1 MKMSD
6 GVEWAVHCCVVLT
19 AAERPVPAARL
30 AEFHDVSGSY
40 LAKQLQALSR
50 ATIIKS
56 VQGKDGGYVLGRPP
70 GQITVL
76 DIVRAVDG
84 SRPAFVCT
92 EIRQRGPLAT
102 PPEQCLEPCGIARTM
117 AAAEK
122 AWRESL
128 RAVTVLDLAGEVAAK
143 FSPAHAGR
151 LTGWLSGRPGE
162 QGGPGVVTN
171 S

>member
-1 MKMSD
+1 MSD

-19 AAERPVPAARL
+19 AAGRPVPAARL
-30 AEFHDVSGSY
+30 AEFHDVSSSY

-50 ATIIKS
+50 AKIIRS

-70 GQITVL
+70 AEISVY

-84 SRPAFVCT
+84 GRPAFVCT
-92 EIRQRGPLAT
+92 EIRQRGPLAN
-102 PPEQCLEPCGIARTM
+102 PPEQCLEPCAIARTM
-117 AAAEK
+117 AVAER

-128 RAVTVLDLAGEVAAK
+128 RGVTVLDLATEVAVKNDTAAARRLVAWLHGD
-143 FSPAHAGR
+143 SPDA
-151 LTGWLSGRPGE
+151 
-162 QGGPGVVTN
+162 VTV